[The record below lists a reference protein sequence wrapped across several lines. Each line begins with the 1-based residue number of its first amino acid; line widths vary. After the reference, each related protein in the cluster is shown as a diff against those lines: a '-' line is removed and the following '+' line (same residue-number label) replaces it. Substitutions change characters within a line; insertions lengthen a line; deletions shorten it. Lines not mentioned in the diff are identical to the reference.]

1 MITKKAIRM
10 RIGELEREIMLHID
24 QLETLL

>member
-1 MITKKAIRM
+1 MITKKTIRM
-10 RIGELEREIMLHID
+10 QIGELEREIVLHID